1 MISIFL
7 RFPHF
12 PVLHFQSTYICIKSS
27 VSVLL
32 PVRIVSMNAGVSKSR
47 RVHNQVRA
55 TVPNEVRHWHPVL
68 WEKIVFQLP
77 LKAFSNKLRIIT
89 QSRQQAVPIYT
100 VGSPNAK
107 LILRQLLHSTYL
119 FWSCK
124 RLAVFRPCNSRCW
137 RAGNRH
143 GDFQRLSDCWLHI
156 TTARR

>member
-77 LKAFSNKLRIIT
+77 LKAFSNKLYVL
-89 QSRQQAVPIYT
+89 SRRADSRLFQYT
-100 VGSPNAK
+100 K
-107 LILRQLLHSTYL
+107 
-119 FWSCK
+119 W
-124 RLAVFRPCNSRCW
+124 
-137 RAGNRH
+137 
-143 GDFQRLSDCWLHI
+143 
-156 TTARR
+156 ARRTQN